1 MAGLIGTGDMYRNQA
16 LSGFIRLS
24 EEEQQ
29 RRQVNEQLKRAEKTS
44 EMQTTAS
51 AVGAGISIL
60 AMCIALV

>member
-1 MAGLIGTGDMYRNQA
+1 MSGLIGTGDMYRNQA

-29 RRQVNEQLKRAEKTS
+29 RRQINEQMKDAKKRANTQ
-44 EMQTTAS
+44 MVAS

-60 AMCIALV
+60 AMCIALA